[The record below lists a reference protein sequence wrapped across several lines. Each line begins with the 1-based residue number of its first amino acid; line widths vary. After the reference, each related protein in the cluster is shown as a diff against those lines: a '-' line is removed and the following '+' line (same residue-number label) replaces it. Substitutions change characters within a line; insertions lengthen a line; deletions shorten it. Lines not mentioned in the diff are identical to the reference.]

1 LCVGG
6 AFRCAI
12 RDSFDL
18 KKTSIISEPDACELA
33 RWPSCAEIYSGGSK
47 VLDPDAILTQ
57 EEILLRFKKVFNRDM
72 TLAEKRSFV
81 LLESFANPDTDN
93 ESMAAKRH

>member
-1 LCVGG
+1 
-6 AFRCAI
+6 
-12 RDSFDL
+12 
-18 KKTSIISEPDACELA
+18 
-33 RWPSCAEIYSGGSK
+33 